1 MLCRAVK
8 SSVGPSIEQKILS
21 VSVDDTDDDDFLKV
35 NGYKNRPTNQP
46 TRPSGHRIEQRL
58 QLIPL
63 NSCQA
68 MSIVSGCCH
77 IITDAFVC
85 VAITQDQ
92 CEILLCC
99 GRPSPLQSRYLSLS
113 IFSLSSI
120 WAGIYLPTT
129 IYMPCPPPIS
139 KFIRVNVCFVR
150 HL

>member
-1 MLCRAVK
+1 MFCRAVK

-21 VSVDDTDDDDFLKV
+21 VSVDDTDADDDFLKV
-35 NGYKNRPTNQP
+35 NGYKNQP

-129 IYMPCPPPIS
+129 IYMQY
-139 KFIRVNVCFVR
+139 VR
-150 HL
+150 PLYPSSFE